1 MQFRFGRQLLIEPVA
16 RDDSSTLSPP
26 DFLDKYLAPVAASRF
41 VACER
46 AGAHHSL
53 RPVPHSEGDC
63 LLHAVA
69 PQGEWI
75 VLAACS
81 GAYTCSVPTP
91 AANYYVRKSDSPFDR
106 LPCGHFVA
114 FSLESKMLGG
124 GLDPT
129 SLQVP
134 QPGDHTLNI
143 LTPTLLELVLV
154 NTKQPSPA
162 RVDTWDWVDDN
173 EVFSAPDL
181 SKIIVRVNGQARGI
195 ASVGFKRRPLYA
207 PLLNWDLHIG
217 NYLYLRLTE
226 RDRDGQSVT
235 VTNDGTVWP
244 VESSSAQRRIRYGP
258 VRPCM

>member
-1 MQFRFGRQLLIEPVA
+1 M
-16 RDDSSTLSPP
+16 
-26 DFLDKYLAPVAASRF
+26 APKAN
-41 VACER
+41 
-46 AGAHHSL
+46 G
-53 RPVPHSEGDC
+53 
-63 LLHAVA
+63 
-69 PQGEWI
+69 I
-75 VLAACS
+75 VLAASS

-91 AANYYVRKSDSPFDR
+91 AAKYYVRKSDSPFDL
-106 LPCGHFVA
+106 LPCGHSVA
-114 FSLESKMLGG
+114 SSLAATLAG

-134 QPGDHTLNI
+134 QPGEHTLNI

-173 EVFSAPDL
+173 EVFSAPDV

-217 NYLYLRLTE
+217 NYLYLRLTNAIS
-226 RDRDGQSVT
+226 DGQSVT

-244 VESSSAQRRIRYGP
+244 SGIQFSAAADPLRTSPALHGNQEGYMPGFRNKGQPDILQAAL
-258 VRPCM
+258 VN